1 MNLILKIVRGP
12 NAGAES
18 ALVEGM
24 NIKLGRGDECDIVL
38 ADQSL
43 PDVACEI
50 EVGAE
55 RAMLLLPGGGQE
67 RLEPLHVRMFETT
80 GIAIGPA
87 DAPWG
92 SLVWPEQEAVE
103 TEKTQEKAEES
114 VPADNRPGASRN
126 LLPWLL
132 AAIVLLLI
140 LEFTLWL
147 FWPFFNS
154 RIALLREFGLGAVRS
169 LAGSGRAAGAAVRQ
183 PRWNSLEELAN
194 AYGVEV
200 VPPAE
205 EGGPEVLRGNLKT
218 SAERLKLTAEAY
230 SLKPGIAIDLA
241 DDESLGRAS
250 SELLAMVAGN
260 SLKVEKAEGRELSI
274 SGKLGSLDEL
284 RHVLEALGNDVPR
297 LENID
302 CSRVEIA
309 AADMRPVQA
318 VEGTVSVP
326 ASPPEK
332 EPPAQPV
339 EATAAAGAP
348 AVAESQPPPP
358 SRLPVVGVMTT
369 PVPYL
374 VLRNGSRVLEG
385 AEFNGYVVSRI
396 SEDVILLKNGD
407 ETIEWRP

>member
-1 MNLILKIVRGP
+1 MNLILKIVKGP
-12 NAGAES
+12 NAGAEI

-24 NIKLGRGDECDIVL
+24 NVKLGRGDECDIVL

-92 SLVWPEQEAVE
+92 SLVWPEHEAE
-103 TEKTQEKAEES
+103 EPEKTEEKAEES
-114 VPADNRPGASRN
+114 APAGNRQCASRS
-126 LLPWLL
+126 LLLCLL
-132 AAIVLLLI
+132 AAIVLLVA

-154 RIALLREFGLGAVRS
+154 RMAMLRDFGLETVRG
-169 LAGSGRAAGAAVRQ
+169 LAGGGKAGSAAVRQ
-183 PRWNSLEELAN
+183 SRWDSLDQLAD
-194 AYGVEV
+194 AYGVEL
-200 VPPAE
+200 VPPSE
-205 EGGPEVLRGNLKT
+205 EGGPVTLKGNLKT

-230 SLKPGIAIDLA
+230 SMKPGIAIDLS

-250 SELLAMVAGN
+250 SELLEMLAGD
-260 SLKVEKAEGRELSI
+260 SLKVEKAGGRELVI
-274 SGKLGSLDEL
+274 AGKLGSLDEL
-284 RHVLEALGNDVPR
+284 RHVLEALRNDVPR
-297 LENID
+297 LESID
-302 CSRVEIA
+302 CSGVEIA
-309 AADMRPVQA
+309 VAEIRPAPAVESTVAAPVQA
-318 VEGTVSVP
+318 
-326 ASPPEK
+326 PEK
-332 EPPAQPV
+332 EPPAPS
-339 EATAAAGAP
+339 
-348 AVAESQPPPP
+348 VAESLPPPP

-396 SEDVILLKNGD
+396 SEDVILLRNGD
-407 ETIEWRP
+407 ETMEWRP